1 MLSLMLDPRFE
12 THRFVSSLINHEQ
25 GKTIVEEYNK
35 KSSFSMLIKC
45 HYHLHVVVEFERDIV
60 NQGIEED
67 NFWGD
72 SQH

>member
-1 MLSLMLDPRFE
+1 
-12 THRFVSSLINHEQ
+12 
-25 GKTIVEEYNK
+25 
-35 KSSFSMLIKC
+35 MLIKC